1 MLLQLSIKNYALISH
16 SVIHF
21 DKHLSIITGETGAGK
36 SILLDALGLV
46 IGKRADLSALRNKE
60 EKCIIEATFQIDSYG
75 LEKFFQT
82 NDIDFENTTLLRRE
96 ILPSGKSRAF
106 VNDTPVSLA
115 VMQELGSTLIDIHSQ
130 HQTQELFEENH
141 QLELVDAF
149 SDSKK
154 ELLAYQKERKAYK
167 KLVTELEELQT
178 TQSQLIK
185 EHDYHVFLFEELE
198 AVQLKED
205 EEKQLSEEEELLS
218 NVEKIQEHLSTSA
231 QVLTS
236 EQFGVISQL
245 KEAKAHLNKL
255 VSYHSDY
262 AELAERLQSAEI
274 ELQDISSEIETKL
287 DEMIS
292 DPQRLEYVQNRLQT
306 ITTLYKKHQVQSIEE
321 LVQIYEDLAVKVQQG
336 QSIDEDIAKKE
347 SEVALQKQKVDDA
360 ALKLHDKRAK
370 KLEKLAAILQEKIAP
385 LGMPNARFQFDLQ
398 PTENYYATGKDQL
411 QLLFSANKGMDF
423 GLLKKT
429 ASGGELSRIMLV
441 VKSVLASKSNLPTII
456 FDEIDTG
463 VSGEVADKMGVIMRE
478 MGEYMQVFSITHLP
492 QVAAKGAQH
501 YKVFK
506 HDNEE
511 RTTSEIIQLDKEQR
525 IKEIA
530 QMLSGTQITE
540 AALQQAQALLQ

>member
-1 MLLQLSIKNYALISH
+1 MLTHLSIKNYALIAYSTIDFT
-16 SVIHF
+16 SN
-21 DKHLSIITGETGAGK
+21 LSIITGETGAGK

-46 IGKRADLSALRNKE
+46 IGKRADLSSLRNKD
-60 EKCIIEATFQIDSYG
+60 EKCVIEATFQIDSYG
-75 LEKFFQT
+75 LENFFQT
-82 NDIDFENTTLLRRE
+82 NDIDFEVTTLLRRE

-106 VNDTPVSLA
+106 VNDTPVSLS
-115 VMQELGSTLIDIHSQ
+115 VMQELGNTLIDIHSQ
-130 HQTQELFEENH
+130 HQTQQLFEETH
-141 QLELVDAF
+141 QLQLVDAF
-149 SDSKK
+149 ADTFSEKSI
-154 ELLAYQKERKAYK
+154 YHKERKIYK
-167 KLVTELEELQT
+167 TLVSEYELLKEKQA
-178 TQSQLIK
+178 QLMK
-185 EHDYHVFLFEELE
+185 EHDYHVFLFDEFET
-198 AVQLKED
+198 VQLKES
-205 EEKQLSEEEELLS
+205 EEQQLSEEEELLS
-218 NVEKIQEHLSTSA
+218 NVEKIQEHLSISA

-245 KEAKAHLNKL
+245 KEGKAHLNKL

-292 DPQRLEYVQNRLQT
+292 DPQRLEVVQNRLQ
-306 ITTLYKKHQVQSIEE
+306 IINSLYKKHQVQSIQE
-321 LVQIYEDLAVKVQQG
+321 LLTIHEDLAIKVQQG
-336 QSIDEDIAKKE
+336 QSIDEDISKKE
-347 SEVALQKQKVDDA
+347 SEVALQKEKVDEVA
-360 ALKLHDKRAK
+360 QKLHDKRAK

-398 PTENYYATGKDQL
+398 PTENYYSTGKDQL
-411 QLLFSANKGMDF
+411 QLLFSANKGMEF

-511 RTTSEIIQLDKEQR
+511 RTTSEIIQLNKEQR

-530 QMLSGTQITE
+530 QMLSGTQITD
-540 AALQQAQALLQ
+540 AAMQQAQALLN